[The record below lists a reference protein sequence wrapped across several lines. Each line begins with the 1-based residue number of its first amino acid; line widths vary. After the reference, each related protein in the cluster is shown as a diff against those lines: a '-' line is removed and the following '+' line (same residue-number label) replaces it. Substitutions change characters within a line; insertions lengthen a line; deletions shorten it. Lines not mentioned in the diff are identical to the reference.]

1 MMYNKVASLIKH
13 TNHSYCVLLVKYVTE
28 SRRNISVHLFQ
39 SRRPGMG
46 EELQDRRINKLIA
59 ERKLI
64 KTREQAIMKSSIRK
78 ISVPERIRAH
88 DFLLPV
94 GDSNH

>member
-1 MMYNKVASLIKH
+1 
-13 TNHSYCVLLVKYVTE
+13 
-28 SRRNISVHLFQ
+28 
-39 SRRPGMG
+39 MG
-46 EELQDRRINKLIA
+46 EEELQDEPINKLIA

-64 KTREQAIMKSSIRK
+64 KTREQAIMKSSNIRK
-78 ISVPERIRAH
+78 ISVPEKIRAY